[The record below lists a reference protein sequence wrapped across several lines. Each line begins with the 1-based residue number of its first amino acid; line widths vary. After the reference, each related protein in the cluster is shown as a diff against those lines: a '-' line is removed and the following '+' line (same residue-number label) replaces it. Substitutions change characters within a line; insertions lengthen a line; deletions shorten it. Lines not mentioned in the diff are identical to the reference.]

1 MLFTKVVTKYTGQF
15 AFQCEINLQVRG
27 VLGVQLF
34 TNEVKIIN
42 KIRYFSADYVVMVLP
57 MATCFQ
63 APLLYTAK
71 QGDPAAPLET

>member
-15 AFQCEINLQVRG
+15 AFQCEINLFSG
-27 VLGVQLF
+27 VCCVFYLPNWQKHL
-34 TNEVKIIN
+34 TKLQH
-42 KIRYFSADYVVMVLP
+42 FSTDQVVMVLP

-63 APLLYTAK
+63 APPEYTAK